1 MHGYRV
7 TCVEHKDHEDV
18 GAPPSLKGV
27 DDGPNDPDVSGI
39 LHADIAGNDL
49 VLSEGH
55 VLRVH
60 LG

>member
-1 MHGYRV
+1 MWALPLALRALTMV
-7 TCVEHKDHEDV
+7 
-18 GAPPSLKGV
+18 
-27 DDGPNDPDVSGI
+27 PDVAGI